1 MYILCDSSNN
11 KNACDKVILH
21 AEKEENFV
29 HKTGGH
35 FIMAKNMDGTNKSE
49 NSYGQNSYENSRTRV
64 VRTNLPISQQ
74 ISPQTNPQTKLLTAI
89 TKSSSTEK
97 KSLHNM

>member
-49 NSYGQNSYENSRTRV
+49 NRYEQNSYENSNGQNQNKSANKS
-64 VRTNLPISQQ
+64 TNKS
-74 ISPQTNPQTKLLTAI
+74 TN
-89 TKSSSTEK
+89 KSANKTSDCHHEE
-97 KSLHNM
+97 

>member
-49 NSYGQNSYENSRTRV
+49 NSYEMCIRDSTR
-64 VRTNLPISQQ
+64 PH
-74 ISPQTNPQTKLLTAI
+74 P
-89 TKSSSTEK
+89 E
-97 KSLHNM
+97 HDG

>member
-1 MYILCDSSNN
+1 MIRFRITTLVYPIYI

-49 NSYGQNSYENSRTRV
+49 NRYEQNSYENSNGQNKSGQNKSANKS
-64 VRTNLPISQQ
+64 TNKS
-74 ISPQTNPQTKLLTAI
+74 TN
-89 TKSSSTEK
+89 KSANKTSDCHHEE
-97 KSLHNM
+97 

>member
-49 NSYGQNSYENSRTRV
+49 NSYEQNSSANKS
-64 VRTNLPISQQ
+64 TNKS
-74 ISPQTNPQTKLLTAI
+74 TNR
-89 TKSSSTEK
+89 STNKTSDCHHEA
-97 KSLHNM
+97 

>member
-1 MYILCDSSNN
+1 MYILWESSNN
-11 KNACDKVILH
+11 KNACGKAGSH

-49 NSYGQNSYENSRTRV
+49 NSYEQNSYENSNGQNKSGQNKST
-64 VRTNLPISQQ
+64 
-74 ISPQTNPQTKLLTAI
+74 
-89 TKSSSTEK
+89 TKSTNKSTN
-97 KSLHNM
+97 KSANKTSDCHHEE

>member
-1 MYILCDSSNN
+1 MYILCESSNN
-11 KNACDKVILH
+11 RNACGKAGLH

-49 NSYGQNSYENSRTRV
+49 NSYGQNSY
-64 VRTNLPISQQ
+64 
-74 ISPQTNPQTKLLTAI
+74 
-89 TKSSSTEK
+89 
-97 KSLHNM
+97 

>member
-11 KNACDKVILH
+11 KNACDKVIVH

-49 NSYGQNSYENSRTRV
+49 NSYEQNSYENSNGRV

-74 ISPQTNPQTKLLTAI
+74 ISPQTKLLTAI
-89 TKSSSTEK
+89 TKSSSTEN

>member
-1 MYILCDSSNN
+1 MYILCESSNN
-11 KNACDKVILH
+11 RNACGKAGLH

-49 NSYGQNSYENSRTRV
+49 NSYGQNSYENSNGQNKSGQNKSANKS
-64 VRTNLPISQQ
+64 TNKS
-74 ISPQTNPQTKLLTAI
+74 TNR
-89 TKSSSTEK
+89 SSNKTSDCHHEA
-97 KSLHNM
+97 

>member
-49 NSYGQNSYENSRTRV
+49 NSYEQNSYENSNGQNKSGQNKSANKS
-64 VRTNLPISQQ
+64 TNKS
-74 ISPQTNPQTKLLTAI
+74 TNR
-89 TKSSSTEK
+89 STNKTSDCHHEE
-97 KSLHNM
+97 

>member
-1 MYILCDSSNN
+1 MYILCESSNN
-11 KNACDKVILH
+11 RNACGKAGLH

-49 NSYGQNSYENSRTRV
+49 NSYGQN
-64 VRTNLPISQQ
+64 
-74 ISPQTNPQTKLLTAI
+74 ISPQTDPQTKLLIAI
-89 TKSSSTEK
+89 TKRSSTENRL
-97 KSLHNM
+97 LHNM

>member
-49 NSYGQNSYENSRTRV
+49 NSYGQLWE
-64 VRTNLPISQQ
+64 QQ
-74 ISPQTNPQTKLLTAI
+74 W
-89 TKSSSTEK
+89 TEQEW
-97 KSLHNM
+97 SEQICQ

>member
-35 FIMAKNMDGTNKSE
+35 FIMAKNMNGIKCH
-49 NSYGQNSYENSRTRV
+49 
-64 VRTNLPISQQ
+64 
-74 ISPQTNPQTKLLTAI
+74 ISPFI
-89 TKSSSTEK
+89 TRNR
-97 KSLHNM
+97 LQCDL

>member
-49 NSYGQNSYENSRTRV
+49 NSYEQNSYENSNGQNKS
-64 VRTNLPISQQ
+64 TN
-74 ISPQTNPQTKLLTAI
+74 
-89 TKSSSTEK
+89 KSANKTSDCHHEE
-97 KSLHNM
+97 

>member
-35 FIMAKNMDGTNKSE
+35 FIMAKNMDEIRQPLFPLSGIRF
-49 NSYGQNSYENSRTRV
+49 Y
-64 VRTNLPISQQ
+64 LI
-74 ISPQTNPQTKLLTAI
+74 
-89 TKSSSTEK
+89 
-97 KSLHNM
+97 

>member
-35 FIMAKNMDGTNKSE
+35 FRVKTATSRTVMRTAMD
-49 NSYGQNSYENSRTRV
+49 RTRV
-64 VRTNLPISQQ
+64 VRTNLPISQQISQQ

-89 TKSSSTEK
+89 TKSSSTEN

>member
-1 MYILCDSSNN
+1 MYILCDYSNN

-49 NSYGQNSYENSRTRV
+49 NSYEQNSYENSNGQNKSGQNKSANKST
-64 VRTNLPISQQ
+64 
-74 ISPQTNPQTKLLTAI
+74 I
-89 TKSSSTEK
+89 TKSSSTEN

>member
-35 FIMAKNMDGTNKSE
+35 FIMAKNMVGTNKSE
-49 NSYGQNSYENSRTRV
+49 NSYEQNSY
-64 VRTNLPISQQ
+64 
-74 ISPQTNPQTKLLTAI
+74 
-89 TKSSSTEK
+89 
-97 KSLHNM
+97 